1 MTTLHATIPSMTV
14 PDGEQQRKKRSRGR
28 SLRTN
33 VLLRP
38 RRVSLKNQPP
48 PPLELGVTTATDV
61 SLVLPP
67 NGHVDEYSSDDYDE
81 DGSEDEDGDEEYDD
95 EDLEEARFPYP
106 PIRSRSGSLVMVMSG
121 MGRSR
126 SEEVE
131 SAKDT
136 VYWGWVVLMSTWLV
150 FVVGMGSVCGVW
162 DWAWGVGSNVCGP
175 YIVWMV
181 AVLTRS
187 RRDGRDPSAERRAFL
202 GNSLYQGTTL
212 RCVY

>member
-1 MTTLHATIPSMTV
+1 MTV

-38 RRVSLKNQPP
+38 RRVSLKSQPP
-48 PPLELGVTTATDV
+48 PPLGLGVTAATDV

-81 DGSEDEDGDEEYDD
+81 DGSEDEDKDEEYDD

-136 VYWGWVVLMSTWLV
+136 VYWGWVVLVSVWLV

-162 DWAWGVGSNVCGP
+162 DWAWGVGSNKRWP
-175 YIVWMV
+175 
-181 AVLTRS
+181 RS
-187 RRDGRDPSAERRAFL
+187 VGGEKGFPGEFPIP
-202 GNSLYQGTTL
+202 GY
-212 RCVY
+212 